1 MNYGKKWKVDIKR
14 FKCFTLFPWKV
25 KRRTAMLNFL
35 YPSIIIMTL
44 IILFFGYRFFKG
56 YITLVKY
63 LYWIIFGIYITCLV
77 DFTLFPFPYQKYLI
91 QVMIEDHLGN
101 TNNFVPFKV
110 VVDSIRYGSF
120 SIALKQVGGNILLF
134 MPLGFALPVLYPMIS
149 KYKVILVGFTV
160 SLGIEIIQGATGFIL
175 GYNYRSCDIDDL
187 LLNTFG
193 SVLGVIVFSLS
204 TKFSIEKKND
214 NQYTKRQGA

>member
-1 MNYGKKWKVDIKR
+1 
-14 FKCFTLFPWKV
+14 
-25 KRRTAMLNFL
+25 MLNYL
-35 YPSIIIMTL
+35 YPSIFIMTL
-44 IILFFGYRFFKG
+44 IIIFFGYSLFKG

-91 QVMIEDHLGN
+91 HVMIEDHLGY

-110 VVDSIRYGSF
+110 VIDSIKYGSF
-120 SIALKQVGGNILLF
+120 SIALKQVGGNIVLF
-134 MPLGFALPVLYPMIS
+134 MPLGFALPVLYPKITKS
-149 KYKVILVGFTV
+149 KTILVGFIV
-160 SLGIEIIQGATGFIL
+160 SLGIEIIQGTMGFFI

-193 SVLGVIVFSLS
+193 TVLGVIVFSLF
-204 TKFSIEKKND
+204 TKFSINPSLLEEN
-214 NQYTKRQGA
+214 R

>member
-1 MNYGKKWKVDIKR
+1 
-14 FKCFTLFPWKV
+14 
-25 KRRTAMLNFL
+25 MLNFL

-44 IILFFGYRFFKG
+44 IILFFGYRFVKG

-63 LYWIIFGIYITCLV
+63 LYWIIFGIYITCLL
-77 DFTLFPFPYQKYLI
+77 DITLFPFPYQKYLI
-91 QVMIEDHLGN
+91 QVMIEDYLGY

-110 VVDSIRYGSF
+110 VVDSISYGSF

-134 MPLGFALPVLYPMIS
+134 MPLGFALPVLYPMIT

-204 TKFSIEKKND
+204 TKFSIKKKTD
-214 NQYTKRQGA
+214 NQYIKRQGA

>member
-1 MNYGKKWKVDIKR
+1 MKSASSIL
-14 FKCFTLFPWKV
+14 LFPWKV
-25 KRRTAMLNFL
+25 KGRTVLLNFL
-35 YPSIIIMTL
+35 YPSIFIMTL

-56 YITLVKY
+56 YITQLKY

-101 TNNFVPFKV
+101 TNNFVPLKI

-120 SIALKQVGGNILLF
+120 SIALKQVGGNIVLF
-134 MPLGFALPVLYPMIS
+134 MPLGFILPVLNPKIMKS
-149 KYKVILVGFTV
+149 KTILVGFIV
-160 SLGIEIIQGATGFIL
+160 SLGIEIIQGTIGFII

-193 SVLGVIVFSLS
+193 TLLGFIVFSLS
-204 TKFSIEKKND
+204 TKFSIKKKID
-214 NQYTKRQGA
+214 NQYIKRQGA

>member
-1 MNYGKKWKVDIKR
+1 
-14 FKCFTLFPWKV
+14 
-25 KRRTAMLNFL
+25 MLNFL

-77 DFTLFPFPYQKYLI
+77 DFTFFPFPYQKYLI

-204 TKFSIEKKND
+204 TKFSIKKKTD
-214 NQYTKRQGA
+214 NQYIKRQGA

>member
-1 MNYGKKWKVDIKR
+1 
-14 FKCFTLFPWKV
+14 
-25 KRRTAMLNFL
+25 MLNFL